1 MATET
6 LITPNPRVLD
16 VTDACTALNHFFAD
30 PGYLSTPAPRNDLA
44 FPWGQFNLRAW
55 PAPRSN
61 PKPHLY
67 FLWAPYMT
75 NTSYVSYSHTTLL
88 FTWVTSQVP
97 QTASRE
103 LGLIKPTRMTQKHT
117 QSWRQCKEQT
127 LSTVVLSPARQAS
140 TYSSPCSLTPCRR
153 QQEYF

>member
-6 LITPNPRVLD
+6 LITPSPRTLD
-16 VTDACTALNHFFAD
+16 VTDACTTLNRFFAD

-44 FPWGQFNLRAW
+44 FPWGQFILRAR
-55 PAPRSN
+55 PASRSS
-61 PKPHLY
+61 PKPHLC

-75 NTSYVSYSHTTLL
+75 NTSYASYPHTTLL
-88 FTWVTSQVP
+88 FTSVTSQVS

-127 LSTVVLSPARQAS
+127 LSTVVLSPAHQAS
-140 TYSSPCSLTPCRR
+140 TYSSPSSLTLCRK